1 MPNITYICDTHK
13 EYPKRL
19 NPNNFFYTEYKEQR
33 PFYFHKIL
41 TETPKP
47 DWSETLVPTIN
58 DFKDKISYITND
70 YILNTI
76 FFEYC
81 DYYIDEYDNGNG
93 NGNGN
98 GNEDFVSLM
107 EHGNT
112 NEDGNLIEVE
122 SISDNYVSAMLP
134 CNPFGPTG
142 IGGRGLLGKWGPNH
156 AADPI
161 VITHDSYRNVYQLL
175 AIERADTPG
184 IWALPGGMQDTNE
197 CISRTVTRELKEET
211 NLILDIEH
219 AQFIYSGYVND
230 PRNTDHAWMETC
242 VYLFNINEEQRQ
254 LLLKTIKA
262 GDDATKVKLID
273 INEYNE
279 EYTNLYANHKEF
291 VDYSLKVI
299 N

>member
-1 MPNITYICDTHK
+1 MSNIIYICDTHK

-19 NPNNFFYTEYKEQR
+19 NPNKYFYTEYKEQR
-33 PFYFHKIL
+33 PYYFHPEITK
-41 TETPKP
+41 TPKP
-47 DWSETLVPTIN
+47 EWSETLVPTIN

-70 YILNTI
+70 YILNSM

-81 DYYIDEYDNGNG
+81 DYYIDYE
-93 NGNGN
+93 
-98 GNEDFVSLM
+98 NENINNDFVSLM
-107 EHGNT
+107 QHGNIDE
-112 NEDGNLIEVE
+112 NGNVHEIESV
-122 SISDNYVSAMLP
+122 SDNFVSAMLP

-142 IGGRGLLGKWGPNH
+142 IAGRGLLGKWGPNH
-156 AADPI
+156 AADPV
-161 VITHDSYRNVYQLL
+161 VISYDSFRNIYQLL

-184 IWALPGGMQDTNE
+184 VWALPGGMQDTNE

-242 VYLFNINEEQRQ
+242 VYLFNINEKQRQ

-299 N
+299 NNK

>member
-1 MPNITYICDTHK
+1 MSTITYIYDTHK

-19 NPNNFFYTEYKEQR
+19 NPNKYFYTEYKELR
-33 PFYFHKIL
+33 PFYFHRIL
-41 TETPKP
+41 YEEPKP

-58 DFKDKISYITND
+58 TFKDKISYITND
-70 YILNTI
+70 YILNSI

-81 DYYIDEYDNGNG
+81 DYYINENNNGNG
-93 NGNGN
+93 NDNDN
-98 GNEDFVSLM
+98 FISLM
-107 EHGNT
+107 EYGNT
-112 NEDGNLIEVE
+112 SENGDIYEIESV
-122 SISDNYVSAMLP
+122 SDNFLSAMLP
-134 CNPFGPTG
+134 INPYGPTG

-161 VITHDSYRNVYQLL
+161 VISYDSFRNIYQLL
-175 AIERADTPG
+175 AIERIDTPG
-184 IWALPGGMQDTNE
+184 IWALPGGMQDNNE
-197 CISRTVTRELKEET
+197 CISKTVTRELKEET

-262 GDDATKVKLID
+262 GDDATKVKLLD

-291 VDYSLKVI
+291 VDHALKII
-299 N
+299 NNNNS

>member
-19 NPNNFFYTEYKEQR
+19 NPNKYFYTEYKELR
-33 PFYFHKIL
+33 PFYFHTVL
-41 TETPKP
+41 TEIPNP
-47 DWSETLVPTIN
+47 VWSETLVPTIN

-70 YILNTI
+70 YILNSI

-81 DYYIDEYDNGNG
+81 DYYIDNSNGND
-93 NGNGN
+93 NI
-98 GNEDFVSLM
+98 NEDFVSLM

-112 NEDGNLIEVE
+112 NENGNLIEVE
-122 SISDNYVSAMLP
+122 SITDNYVSAMLP

-161 VITHDSYRNVYQLL
+161 VITLDSCRNVYQLL
-175 AIERADTPG
+175 VIERADTSG
-184 IWALPGGMQDTNE
+184 VWALPGGMQDTNE

-299 N
+299 NK